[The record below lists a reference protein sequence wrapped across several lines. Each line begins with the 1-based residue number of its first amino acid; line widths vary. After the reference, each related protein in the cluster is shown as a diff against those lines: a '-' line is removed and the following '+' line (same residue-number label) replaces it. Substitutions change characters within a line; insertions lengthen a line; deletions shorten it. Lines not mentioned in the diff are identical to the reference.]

1 MWHRN
6 CVYRQNAPAHICH
19 IIWPVKAKM
28 WDAWIRKTL
37 FKTLYKCSNFKIL
50 FICFVNGTNICSG
63 HLIAVPKNYL
73 KKNIWQIHLSFFLKL
88 YRNYRNQRKVVAL
101 KWKHVQYYLRKA
113 TAVFVCC
120 FFGKNDATN
129 ACQKRVSL
137 ISTQHAI
144 STMNKIYYFRK
155 KYIYKMHRP

>member
-73 KKNIWQIHLSFFLKL
+73 KKNIWQIHLSFFSETLSKL
-88 YRNYRNQRKVVAL
+88 SKPKKSSCVEMKTCSILFTKSNSSFCLLFFWQEWCYQRLPK
-101 KWKHVQYYLRKA
+101 
-113 TAVFVCC
+113 TSEF
-120 FFGKNDATN
+120 D
-129 ACQKRVSL
+129 
-137 ISTQHAI
+137 
-144 STMNKIYYFRK
+144 
-155 KYIYKMHRP
+155 